1 MAGQCGG
8 LVEYC
13 QLHSCVSIGEY
24 LPFYPLKLTVHYS
37 MVAAAHFTVDYKA
50 TTQNTRVKQVE
61 PIMTFAGPPPDQYQP
76 AAVGFAGQL
85 NGINQ
90 MVCTYLPSNLVACT
104 YG

>member
-1 MAGQCGG
+1 M
-8 LVEYC
+8 
-13 QLHSCVSIGEY
+13 SIIEY
-24 LPFYPLKLTVHYS
+24 LLFYALILTVYYS
-37 MVAAAHFTVDYKA
+37 MVAAAHFTVDYDA
-50 TTQNTRVKQVE
+50 TTQNTRVKDVG

-90 MVCTYLPSNLVACT
+90 MVCTCPPSNLFACA